1 LTKVNLTV
9 RASASLA
16 ANVGPRM
23 VVRINGVQIAALE
36 VRSTQPQDYLI
47 GVVDLN
53 AGAKVEVAFTNY
65 AWING
70 QDRNLF
76 VSYVTDGSVYMVPS
90 QAGVVFDAG
99 EGAAAFDGVNVSAG
113 QESMRS
119 SGALR
124 FAWPAK
130 TTADIKASEAS
141 RFLQQATFGP
151 TSADIDRLR
160 TQTIEAWLNEQMAL
174 PAQPSV
180 LNYIQ
185 AKYDSGPD
193 YIPITGS
200 KYTPSLVGQKFWA
213 NAATANDQL
222 RKRVAYSLHSI
233 FVVSQVEQNLFYQ
246 ARAYAS
252 YLDLLDRLAFGNFRT
267 LIEEVALSPAMGAY
281 LSHMGNMKEDPA
293 TNRLPDENFARE
305 LMQLFTIGLH
315 ELNIDGTPKLN
326 SQGQPIETYNNNDVM
341 AMAKVFTGWSWGF
354 DDNQLTENNF
364 LRGQPDPLTTGNN
377 RPDVRRM
384 KAYPGMSSVAEK
396 RLFAGRSNAVTI
408 PANTSA
414 AVSVRMALDTLF
426 NHPNVG
432 PFIGKQLIQRLVT
445 SNPSPAYVSRVAQVF
460 NNNGAGVRGDLG
472 AVVKA
477 ILLDSEARSATP
489 PSRFG
494 KVREPVLRVAQL
506 LRAFGAQS
514 ASGEYQIAD
523 HLSGLGQ
530 VVNYMPSVF
539 GYFRPGYVP
548 PNTTLA
554 DSDMTAP
561 EMQIIDESTLS
572 RWVNAVEVMLREG
585 IGWHGNVLDV
595 TLPLTTEAGMV
606 VSSPAAFINRMDT
619 LLFAGKM
626 SPALRKNIMDGM
638 LGVNEK
644 SAYSTQWRTR
654 VGIYIAMTSPEFLI
668 QR

>member
-1 LTKVNLTV
+1 
-9 RASASLA
+9 
-16 ANVGPRM
+16 M
-23 VVRINGVQIAALE
+23 VVRVNGVQTGSVE
-36 VRSTQPQDYLI
+36 VRSTVPKDYLI
-47 GVVDLN
+47 SLADLTP
-53 AGAKVEVAFTNY
+53 GAKVEVAFTNY

-76 VSYVTDGSVYMVPS
+76 VSYVTDGSVYMSSS

-99 EGAAAFDGVNVSAG
+99 EGAAAFDGQNISAG
-113 QESMRS
+113 QESLRS

-124 FAWPAK
+124 FYWPSK
-130 TTADIKASEAS
+130 TTTDSKALEAS

-151 TSADIDRLR
+151 TWADIEKLR
-160 TQTIEAWLNEQMAL
+160 TQSPEAWLTEQMAM

-185 AKYDSGPD
+185 AKFDSGPD
-193 YIPITGS
+193 YLPITGA

-213 NAATANDQL
+213 NAATATDQL
-222 RKRVAYSLHSI
+222 RKRVAHALHSI
-233 FVVSQVEQNLFYQ
+233 FVVSQVEQSLFYQ

-252 YLDLLDRLAFGNFRT
+252 YVDSLDRLAFANFRT

-281 LSHMGNMKEDPA
+281 LSHMGNMKEDAA

-305 LMQLFTIGLH
+305 LMQLFTIGLY
-315 ELNIDGTPKLN
+315 ELNIDGSPKLN
-326 SQGQPIETYNNNDVM
+326 GAGQPIETYNNNDVM
-341 AMAKVFTGWSWGF
+341 AMAKVFTGWGWGF

-384 KAYPGMSSVAEK
+384 KAYPGMASVAEK
-396 RLFAGRSNAVTI
+396 RLFAGKANAVTI

-414 AVSVRMALDTLF
+414 AVSVRMALDSLF

-445 SNPSPAYVSRVAQVF
+445 SNPSPAYISRVAQVF
-460 NNNGAGVRGDLG
+460 NNNGSGVRGDLG
-472 AVVKA
+472 AVVRA
-477 ILLDSEARSATP
+477 VLLDIEARPAS
-489 PSRFG
+489 PSNKFG
-494 KVREPVLRVAQL
+494 KLREPVLRISQL
-506 LRAFGAQS
+506 LRAFAATS

-523 HLSGLGQ
+523 QLSGLGQ

-554 DSDMTAP
+554 DADMAAP
-561 EMQIIDESTLS
+561 EMQIVDESTLS

-585 IGWHGNVLDV
+585 IGWHGTALDV
-595 TLPLTTEAGMV
+595 TLPLSTEASV
-606 VSSPAAFINRMDT
+606 VASSPATFINRLDL
-619 LLFAGKM
+619 LLFSGKM
-626 SPALRKNIMDGM
+626 SPALRKNIMDAM
-638 LGVNEK
+638 LGVNES
-644 SAYSTQWRTR
+644 SANSTQWRTR
-654 VGIYIAMTSPEFLI
+654 VGIFVAMTSPEFLI

>member
-1 LTKVNLTV
+1 V
-9 RASASLA
+9 RAYGTLA
-16 ANVGPRM
+16 ANLGPTM
-23 VVRINGVQIAALE
+23 VVRVNGAQVGAVE
-36 VRSTQPQDYLI
+36 VRSTQPKDYLI
-47 GVVDLN
+47 GTVDL
-53 AGAKVEVAFTNY
+53 APGAKIEVAFTNY

-70 QDRNLF
+70 QDRNLV
-76 VSYVTDGSVYMVPS
+76 VSYVTDGTNYISAS

-113 QESMRS
+113 QETLRS

-124 FAWPAK
+124 FLWPSK
-130 TTADIKASEAS
+130 VIADSKAMEAS
-141 RFLQQATFGP
+141 RFLQQATFGA
-151 TSADIDRLR
+151 TLADIDKLR
-160 TQTIEAWLNEQMAL
+160 KQSIDAWLTEQIAL
-174 PAQPSV
+174 PAQPSM

-185 AKYDSGPD
+185 AKFDSSPD
-193 YIPITGS
+193 YLPITGS
-200 KYTPSLVGQKFWA
+200 KYTPNLVGQKFWA

-222 RKRVAYSLHSI
+222 RKRVAFTLHSI

-252 YLDLLDRLAFGNFRT
+252 YLDSLDRLAFGNFRA
-267 LIEEVALSPAMGAY
+267 LIEEIALSPAMGAY
-281 LSHMGNMKEDPA
+281 LSHMGNMKEDSA
-293 TNRLPDENFARE
+293 TNRSPDENFARE
-305 LMQLFTIGLH
+305 LMQLFTIGLY
-315 ELNIDGTPKLN
+315 ELSIDGSTKLN

-354 DDNQLTENNF
+354 DDSQLTENNF

-384 KAYPGMSSVAEK
+384 KAYPGMASVAEK
-396 RLFAGRSNAVTI
+396 RLFVGKSNALTI
-408 PANTSA
+408 PVNTSA

-432 PFIGKQLIQRLVT
+432 PFIGKQLIQHLVT
-445 SNPSPAYVSRVAQVF
+445 SNPSPAYISRVAQVF

-472 AVVKA
+472 AVVRA

-489 PSRFG
+489 NSRFG
-494 KVREPVLRVAQL
+494 KLREPVLRVAQL
-506 LRAFGAQS
+506 LRAFDAKS

-523 HLSGLGQ
+523 QLSGLGQ

-554 DSDMTAP
+554 DAEMTAP

-572 RWVNAVEVMLREG
+572 RWVNAVEVILREG
-585 IGWHGNVLDV
+585 IGWYGNVLDV
-595 TLPLTTEAGMV
+595 TLPLTTEASEV
-606 VSSPAAFINRMDT
+606 ASSPTAFINRMDA

-626 SPALRKNIMDGM
+626 SPALRKNIMDAM
-638 LGVNEK
+638 LGVNET
-644 SAYSTQWRTR
+644 SANSTQWRTR
-654 VGIYIAMTSPEFLI
+654 VAVYIAMTSPEFLI

>member
-1 LTKVNLTV
+1 M
-9 RASASLA
+9 
-16 ANVGPRM
+16 M
-23 VVRINGVQIAALE
+23 VVRVNGVQIGAVE

-47 GVVDLN
+47 ASVDMSP
-53 AGAKVEVAFTNY
+53 GAKIEVAFTNY

-76 VSYVTDGSVYMVPS
+76 VSYVSDGSVYLSPS
-90 QAGVVFDAG
+90 QTGVVFDAG
-99 EGAAAFDGVNVSAG
+99 EGAAAYDGVNVTAG
-113 QESMRS
+113 HESLRS

-124 FAWPAK
+124 FVWPTK
-130 TTADIKASEAS
+130 TTADVKANEAS

-151 TSADIDRLR
+151 TWADINKLR
-160 TQTIEAWLNEQMAL
+160 TQSIEAWLNEQLAMT
-174 PAQPSV
+174 AQPSV

-185 AKYDSGPD
+185 AKFDSSPD

-252 YLDLLDRLAFGNFRT
+252 YLDSLDRLAFGNFRT

-281 LSHMGNMKEDPA
+281 LSHMGNMKEDAA

-326 SQGQPIETYNNNDVM
+326 NQGQPIETYNNNDVM

-364 LRGQPDPLTTGNN
+364 LRGQPDALTTGSN

-384 KAYPGMSSVAEK
+384 KAYPGMSSIAEK
-396 RLFAGRSNAVTI
+396 RLFAGRPNAVII

-426 NHPNVG
+426 NHPNLG

-460 NNNGAGVRGDLG
+460 NNNGAGVRGDLS
-472 AVVKA
+472 AVVRA
-477 ILLDSEARSATP
+477 ILLDSEARSSTP

-494 KVREPVLRVAQL
+494 KLREPVLRVSQL

-514 ASGEYQIAD
+514 ASGEFQIAD
-523 HLSGLGQ
+523 NLPGLGQ

-572 RWVNAVEVMLREG
+572 TWVNAVEVMLREG

-595 TLPLTTEAGMV
+595 TLPLSTEASMV
-606 VSSPAAFINRMDT
+606 TSAPADFISRIDA

-626 SPALRKNIMDGM
+626 SPALRKNIMDAM
-638 LGVNEK
+638 QGVNEK
-644 SAYSTQWRTR
+644 AANSTQWRTR
-654 VGIYIAMTSPEFLI
+654 VGIYIAMTSPEFFI